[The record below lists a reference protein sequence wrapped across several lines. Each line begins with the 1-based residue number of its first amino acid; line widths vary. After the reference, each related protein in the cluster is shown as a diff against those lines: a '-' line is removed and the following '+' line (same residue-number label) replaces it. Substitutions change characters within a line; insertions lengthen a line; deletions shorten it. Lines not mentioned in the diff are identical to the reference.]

1 MSDARTGQ
9 SPVTR
14 TLGLT
19 GVTVNAMAL
28 IAPGAFLWITYQ
40 LQAAAT
46 APDGSSVASDIWAG
60 IVLALALAFL
70 TAISYAELARL
81 YPEAGFGSCYYFA
94 ERAFLDREEREHHK
108 WARLA
113 KIVTGWAAHL
123 FYWVYPGVMVAMMAT
138 LLGYMYTQVTG
149 GTLSNTALT
158 IIAVIFAGVTGYIA
172 FRGVSGSTMTA
183 FMINVIQLIT
193 LVGFSAVAIAYRLLN
208 PQHASQWAFS
218 GGWDV
223 IRPHSL
229 QGVLIQS
236 TLAILILV
244 GFESCTAFAA
254 EAKNPKRDIPR
265 AVIISLVIQG
275 LFAYLFE
282 YFAASYMVNEKLA
295 GTVAG
300 AGGTTTAVTGMAA
313 AAASSAP
320 MGDMAILIG
329 NSMLGG
335 ISFGLMISIAV
346 TVALAILGTTL
357 SCLNTAVR
365 VTYAMAQDEEMPEVL
380 NLLHGRFATPHRA
393 VWVLVG
399 VSCVIAAVGVRSVVG
414 LTGIALASNLGTFV
428 LYGLTCLWTIV
439 AFSHRAEFRMLKH
452 GVVPVLGL
460 LANLA
465 MLGAIVYLYIIGNSD
480 SQSEAYICFA
490 ISGAWAL
497 VSGFYVIVKS
507 RQTGRGI
514 IAAPRAARGEL
525 SRS

>member
-1 MSDARTGQ
+1 MSQDQTAP

-46 APDGSSVASDIWAG
+46 APDGSSVASDIWPG
-60 IVLALALAFL
+60 IVFALVLAFL
-70 TAISYAELARL
+70 TAVSYAELARL

-94 ERAFLDREEREHHK
+94 ERAFLDKEEREHHK

-138 LLGYMYTQVTG
+138 LIGYMYSQFTG

-158 IIAVIFAGVTGYIA
+158 IIAVLFAFVTGYIA
-172 FRGVSGSTMTA
+172 YRGISGSTVTA
-183 FMINVIQLIT
+183 FLINVIQLIT
-193 LVGFSAVAIAYRLLN
+193 LIGFSVAAIAYRMMN
-208 PQHASQWAFS
+208 PQGATQWAFS
-218 GGWDV
+218 NGWDV
-223 IRPHSL
+223 VRPHSL

-282 YFAASYMVNEKLA
+282 YFAASYMVNEKLV
-295 GTVAG
+295 GTVTSN
-300 AGGTTTAVTGMAA
+300 GTTSTAAGMAA
-313 AAASSAP
+313 AGASSAP
-320 MGDMAILIG
+320 MGDLSILIG
-329 NSMLGG
+329 NSVLGG
-335 ISFGLMISIAV
+335 IGFGLMMSIAV

-365 VTYAMAQDEEMPEVL
+365 VTYAMAQDEEMPEIL
-380 NLLHGRFATPHRA
+380 NLLHSRFATPHRA
-393 VWVLVG
+393 VWVLVA

-414 LTGIALASNLGTFV
+414 LTGITLASNLGTFV
-428 LYGLTCLWTIV
+428 LYGLTCLWTAI
-439 AFSHRAEFRMLKH
+439 AFSHRREFSLLRH
-452 GVVPVLGL
+452 GAVPVLGL
-460 LANLA
+460 MANLA
-465 MLGAIVYLYIIGNSD
+465 MLVANVYLYIIGNSD

-490 ISGAWAL
+490 ISGAWAI
-497 VSGFYVIVKS
+497 VSGIYVIVKS
-507 RQTGRGI
+507 RRTGRSI
-514 IAAPRAARGEL
+514 IVAPQAAEGEM